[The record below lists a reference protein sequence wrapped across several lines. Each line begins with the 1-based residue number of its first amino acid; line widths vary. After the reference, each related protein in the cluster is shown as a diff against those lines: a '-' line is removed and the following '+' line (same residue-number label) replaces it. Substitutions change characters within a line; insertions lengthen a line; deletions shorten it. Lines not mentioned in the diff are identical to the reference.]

1 MQAPCMN
8 AGEMQVDIPK
18 GNMLYY
24 DQAGAIPFVYDD
36 VPKGDGFDDCF
47 RYGDG
52 ELKSNKAARTGNPC
66 APPVRVCGGR
76 ALFAVPFPSNL
87 S

>member
-52 ELKSNKAARTGNPC
+52 ELKSNTAVRTGPAGKGAHERSGSSC
-66 APPVRVCGGR
+66 
-76 ALFAVPFPSNL
+76 LFNL